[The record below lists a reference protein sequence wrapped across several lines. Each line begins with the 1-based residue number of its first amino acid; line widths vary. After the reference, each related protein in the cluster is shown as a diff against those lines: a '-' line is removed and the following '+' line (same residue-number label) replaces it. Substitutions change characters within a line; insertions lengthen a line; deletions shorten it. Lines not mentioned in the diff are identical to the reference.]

1 MTTHRCLKLKHLM
14 RGTAL
19 AACLL
24 ATSAWAATPAD
35 TLVIA
40 RDLSTVLS
48 LDPQEAFEVA
58 PGDAI
63 NSLYLRL
70 VQHEPQDFSKII
82 PGVAESWE
90 AAEDGK
96 QIVFKIRSG
105 LKFQSGNPIRAEDA
119 AFSLQRGILLD
130 KQPAIILRQ
139 FGWTKDNVKERVKA
153 DGDQLVLTFD
163 EPFSTDLILSALSA
177 GIASVVDSQ
186 LVMANDRDGD
196 LGNAW
201 LRTRSAGAGAY
212 RLIDWKAKDA
222 LVLEANPD
230 YQGGPVAKL
239 KRVILRHV
247 AEPATQRLLLEKG
260 DVDIAADLTP
270 DQVQSI
276 QDDGKLKVVQIPRG
290 TIYYLALN
298 TSNPTLAKPEVW
310 QAMRWL
316 VDYDGMADKLFS
328 GHYRV
333 NQAPLAEGTPGAL
346 TEQPYR
352 LDPARAKELLAQAG
366 MTDGFSMT
374 LDTLSVS
381 PYREISQSL
390 QSTFA
395 QAGIQVNLRMG
406 EPSQVLTRYRE
417 RRHDALVFVWAPD
430 YSDPS
435 STMEFFSRNSDNSDQ
450 ASNKNAPWRAHWQ
463 SAEMTRQAGQASHE
477 VNDEQRLAIYR
488 DMQIS
493 LRDDSPFTFL
503 LQKLEPIAMRS
514 NVQNYHGSVTFDSTP
529 YWIID
534 KTK

>member
-1 MTTHRCLKLKHLM
+1 MSHHRSLSHLF
-14 RGTAL
+14 RTSAL
-19 AACLL
+19 VACLL

-70 VQHEPQDFSKII
+70 VQHDPDDFSKII
-82 PGVAESWE
+82 PGVAESWQ
-90 AAEDGK
+90 ATEDGK

-105 LKFQSGNPIRAEDA
+105 LKFLSGNPITAQDA

-139 FGWTKDNVKERVKA
+139 FGWSKDNVKERIKA
-153 DGDQLVLTFD
+153 EGEQLVLTFD

-177 GIASVVDSQ
+177 GIASVVDSK
-186 LVMANDRDGD
+186 LVMANERDGD

-212 RLIDWKAKDA
+212 RLVDWKAKDV
-222 LVLEANPD
+222 LVLEANPN
-230 YQGGPVAKL
+230 YQGGPAAKL
-239 KRVILRHV
+239 KRVVLRHV

-260 DVDIAADLTP
+260 DVDIASDLTP
-270 DQVQSI
+270 DQI
-276 QDDGKLKVVQIPRG
+276 QAIKSDGKLKVVQIPRG

-298 TSNPTLAKPEVW
+298 TTNPTLAKPEVW

-316 VDYDGMADKLFS
+316 VDYDGMANKLFS

-333 NQAPLAEGTPGAL
+333 NQAPLADGTPGAL
-346 TEQPYR
+346 TEQPYS
-352 LDPARAKELLAQAG
+352 LNPTRAKELLAKAG
-366 MTDGFSMT
+366 MADGFSMT

-395 QAGIQVNLRMG
+395 QGGIKMDLRMG

-435 STMEFFSRNSDNSDQ
+435 STMEFFSRNNDNSDQ
-450 ASNKNAPWRAHWQ
+450 SSNKNAPWRAHWV
-463 SAEMTRQAGQASHE
+463 SPEMNEQASQASHE
-477 VNDEQRLAIYR
+477 VDDTQRLAIYG
-488 DMQIS
+488 DMQKF
-493 LRDDSPFTFL
+493 LRDSSPFTFL

-514 NVQNYHGSVTFDSTP
+514 NVQNYNGSVTFDSTP

-534 KTK
+534 KAK